1 MAAVFLAVDET
12 VNAVVYPFILS
23 VILLILGVL
32 GLPLG
37 LFWLARWWWLK
48 KIRKRRRIRRARL
61 NWIQPRCLQN
71 NLSITSAGLR
81 GGVLAR
87 LS

>member
-37 LFWLARWWWLK
+37 LFWLARWCWLK
-48 KIRKRRRIRRARL
+48 KNPETPPDSEGPPELDSVSVSSK
-61 NWIQPRCLQN
+61 
-71 NLSITSAGLR
+71 
-81 GGVLAR
+81 
-87 LS
+87 